1 MKLLKD
7 CCGLTDNMDILYDSK
22 IKKLTTPRKEWSM
35 IRRVATECRYCNH
48 PLELSDEAKQSHFK
62 LTGEVL

>member
-7 CCGLTDNMDILYDSK
+7 CCGLTDNMDILYDPK
-22 IKKLTTPRKEWSM
+22 IRKFTAPRKELSM
-35 IRRVATECRYCNH
+35 IRKVVNECQHCKQ
-48 PLELSDEAKQSHFK
+48 PLELSDEAKQNHFK